1 MKANRLRLEK
11 KFDVI
16 ERAGGIKLPH
26 MKSGSGI
33 SFTYWE
39 RLNVIFSLPAF
50 LFGFVYYIY
59 HGLWK
64 KSLILVAF
72 CLASIELLDIIF
84 IRYPSIYE
92 LWYGFSYLITPMVFA
107 LRANGDLYTEYRLNK
122 NVNNSLWSDAMHRL
136 TRNKAAMLGAC
147 ILILL
152 ITLAALAPW
161 IAPYS
166 YSYQDLNLG
175 ASPPS
180 ADHLLGTDVLGR
192 DLLSRIL
199 YGARISLLVGFVAT
213 GVALVIGVSWGIIA
227 GYAGGK
233 VDSIMMRIVDVLYGL
248 PFIIFIILLMV
259 IFGRNLWLL
268 FGAIGAVEWLTMARI
283 VRGQVIGLKNQEFVM
298 AAKAMGVSNLSMFRR
313 HLLPNI
319 LGPIAVYATLTI
331 PQVMLLEGFLSFL
344 GLGIQPPMSSWGT
357 LIKDGVESMEEY
369 SWLLIYPGLTFT
381 ITLFALNFFGDGL
394 RDALDPKTTDN

>member
-1 MKANRLRLEK
+1 MS
-11 KFDVI
+11 
-16 ERAGGIKLPH
+16 
-26 MKSGSGI
+26 KSS
-33 SFTYWE
+33 T
-39 RLNVIFSLPAF
+39 
-50 LFGFVYYIY
+50 
-59 HGLWK
+59 
-64 KSLILVAF
+64 
-72 CLASIELLDIIF
+72 
-84 IRYPSIYE
+84 
-92 LWYGFSYLITPMVFA
+92 
-107 LRANGDLYTEYRLNK
+107 
-122 NVNNSLWSDAMHRL
+122 LWSDAIYRL
-136 TRNKAAMLGAC
+136 TRNKAAMLGAFILF
-147 ILILL
+147 ILILC
-152 ITLAALAPW
+152 AALAPW

-166 YSYQDLNLG
+166 YSFQNLELG

-180 ADHLLGTDVLGR
+180 AAHILGTDVLGR

-233 VDSIMMRIVDVLYGL
+233 VDSVMMRIVDVLYGL

-298 AAKAMGVSNLSMFRR
+298 AAKAMGVSNFSMFRK

-319 LGPIAVYATLTI
+319 LGPIKVYATLTI

>member
-1 MKANRLRLEK
+1 MK
-11 KFDVI
+11 
-16 ERAGGIKLPH
+16 
-26 MKSGSGI
+26 
-33 SFTYWE
+33 
-39 RLNVIFSLPAF
+39 
-50 LFGFVYYIY
+50 
-59 HGLWK
+59 
-64 KSLILVAF
+64 
-72 CLASIELLDIIF
+72 
-84 IRYPSIYE
+84 
-92 LWYGFSYLITPMVFA
+92 
-107 LRANGDLYTEYRLNK
+107 
-122 NVNNSLWSDAMHRL
+122 NNSLWSDAIYRL
-136 TRNKAAMLGAC
+136 SRNRAAMFGGLILI
-147 ILILL
+147 ILILC
-152 ITLAALAPW
+152 AVFAPL

-166 YSYQDLNLG
+166 YSYQNLNLG

-192 DLLSRIL
+192 DLFSIIL

-227 GYAGGK
+227 GYMGGR
-233 VDSIMMRIVDVLYGL
+233 VDSIMMRIVDILYGL

-331 PQVMLLEGFLSFL
+331 PQVMLLESFLSFL

-357 LIKDGVESMEEY
+357 LIKDGVESMEEF
-369 SWLLIYPGLTFT
+369 SWLLIYPGITFT

-394 RDALDPKTTDN
+394 RDALDPKTSDN

>member
-1 MKANRLRLEK
+1 MS
-11 KFDVI
+11 
-16 ERAGGIKLPH
+16 
-26 MKSGSGI
+26 KSS
-33 SFTYWE
+33 T
-39 RLNVIFSLPAF
+39 
-50 LFGFVYYIY
+50 
-59 HGLWK
+59 
-64 KSLILVAF
+64 
-72 CLASIELLDIIF
+72 
-84 IRYPSIYE
+84 
-92 LWYGFSYLITPMVFA
+92 
-107 LRANGDLYTEYRLNK
+107 
-122 NVNNSLWSDAMHRL
+122 LWSDAIYRL
-136 TRNKAAMLGAC
+136 TRNKAAMFGAF
-147 ILILL
+147 ILL
-152 ITLAALAPW
+152 ILIISAALAPW

-166 YSYQDLNLG
+166 YSFQNLELG
-175 ASPPS
+175 AAPPS
-180 ADHLLGTDVLGR
+180 ADHILGTDVLGR

-283 VRGQVIGLKNQEFVM
+283 VRGQVMGLKNQEFVM
-298 AAKAMGVSNLSMFRR
+298 AAKAMGVSNFSMFRK

-369 SWLLIYPGLTFT
+369 SWLIIYPGITFT

>member
-1 MKANRLRLEK
+1 MS
-11 KFDVI
+11 
-16 ERAGGIKLPH
+16 
-26 MKSGSGI
+26 KSS
-33 SFTYWE
+33 T
-39 RLNVIFSLPAF
+39 
-50 LFGFVYYIY
+50 
-59 HGLWK
+59 
-64 KSLILVAF
+64 
-72 CLASIELLDIIF
+72 
-84 IRYPSIYE
+84 
-92 LWYGFSYLITPMVFA
+92 
-107 LRANGDLYTEYRLNK
+107 
-122 NVNNSLWSDAMHRL
+122 LWSDAIYRL
-136 TRNKAAMLGAC
+136 TRNKAAMFGAFILF
-147 ILILL
+147 ILILC
-152 ITLAALAPW
+152 AALAPW

-166 YSYQDLNLG
+166 YSFQNLELG

-180 ADHLLGTDVLGR
+180 AAHILGTDVLGR

-248 PFIIFIILLMV
+248 TFIIFIILLMV

-298 AAKAMGVSNLSMFRR
+298 AAKAMGVSNISMFRK

-381 ITLFALNFFGDGL
+381 VTLFALNFFGDGL

>member
-1 MKANRLRLEK
+1 MS
-11 KFDVI
+11 
-16 ERAGGIKLPH
+16 
-26 MKSGSGI
+26 KSS
-33 SFTYWE
+33 T
-39 RLNVIFSLPAF
+39 
-50 LFGFVYYIY
+50 
-59 HGLWK
+59 
-64 KSLILVAF
+64 
-72 CLASIELLDIIF
+72 
-84 IRYPSIYE
+84 
-92 LWYGFSYLITPMVFA
+92 
-107 LRANGDLYTEYRLNK
+107 
-122 NVNNSLWSDAMHRL
+122 LWSDAIYRL
-136 TRNKAAMLGAC
+136 TRNKAAMFGAF
-147 ILILL
+147 ILL
-152 ITLAALAPW
+152 ILIMSAALAPW

-166 YSYQDLNLG
+166 YSFQNLELG

-180 ADHLLGTDVLGR
+180 ADHILGTDVLGR

-227 GYAGGK
+227 GYAGGRI
-233 VDSIMMRIVDVLYGL
+233 DSVMMRIVDILYGL

-268 FGAIGAVEWLTMARI
+268 FGAIGAVEWFTMARI
-283 VRGQVIGLKNQEFVM
+283 VRGQVMGLKNQEFIM
-298 AAKAMGVSNLSMFRR
+298 AAKAMGVSNFSMFRK

-369 SWLLIYPGLTFT
+369 SWLLIYPGITFT

>member
-1 MKANRLRLEK
+1 MS
-11 KFDVI
+11 
-16 ERAGGIKLPH
+16 
-26 MKSGSGI
+26 KSS
-33 SFTYWE
+33 T
-39 RLNVIFSLPAF
+39 
-50 LFGFVYYIY
+50 
-59 HGLWK
+59 
-64 KSLILVAF
+64 
-72 CLASIELLDIIF
+72 
-84 IRYPSIYE
+84 
-92 LWYGFSYLITPMVFA
+92 
-107 LRANGDLYTEYRLNK
+107 
-122 NVNNSLWSDAMHRL
+122 LWSDAIYRL
-136 TRNKAAMLGAC
+136 TRNKAAMFGAFILF
-147 ILILL
+147 ILILC
-152 ITLAALAPW
+152 AALAPW

-166 YSYQDLNLG
+166 YSFQNLELG

-180 ADHLLGTDVLGR
+180 AAHILGTDVLGR

-233 VDSIMMRIVDVLYGL
+233 VDSVMMRIVDVLYGL

-298 AAKAMGVSNLSMFRR
+298 AAKAMGVSNFSMFRK
-313 HLLPNI
+313 HLFPNI